1 MNFKLLNNDPSSNA
15 RAGEFETDH
24 GKVQTPIF
32 MPVGTAGTVK
42 GLSQQDLTDQV
53 NAQIILGNTYHLY
66 LRPGLEVIEKAG
78 GLHKFI
84 GWDKPMLTDSGGYQ
98 VYSLSENRKIN
109 EKGVTFRSHIDGS
122 SHLFTP
128 ESAMDVQRTIGA
140 DIIMAFDECTPYP
153 CDYKYAKKSM
163 HMTHRWLKRCCDHFD
178 STADKYSYKQTL
190 FPIVQG
196 STYDDLR
203 KQSAEAIA
211 GFNREGNAIGGLSVG
226 EPHEELYKAT
236 DLVCQILPKDKPR
249 YLMGVGT
256 PENILECI
264 SLGIDMFDCVMPT
277 RNARNGM
284 LFTSEGFI
292 NIKNKKWQ
300 TDYSPIDANGT
311 ADVDHL
317 YSKAYLRH
325 LMISKEI
332 LGAHIASTHNLAFY
346 LWLVKQAREKII
358 EGEFSSWKTEMIRKV
373 TTRL

>member
-1 MNFKLLNNDPSSNA
+1 
-15 RAGEFETDH
+15 
-24 GKVQTPIF
+24 
-32 MPVGTAGTVK
+32 
-42 GLSQQDLTDQV
+42 
-53 NAQIILGNTYHLY
+53 
-66 LRPGLEVIEKAG
+66 
-78 GLHKFI
+78 
-84 GWDKPMLTDSGGYQ
+84 
-98 VYSLSENRKIN
+98 
-109 EKGVTFRSHIDGS
+109 
-122 SHLFTP
+122 
-128 ESAMDVQRTIGA
+128 
-140 DIIMAFDECTPYP
+140 
-153 CDYKYAKKSM
+153 
-163 HMTHRWLKRCCDHFD
+163 
-178 STADKYSYKQTL
+178 
-190 FPIVQG
+190 
-196 STYDDLR
+196 
-203 KQSAEAIA
+203 
-211 GFNREGNAIGGLSVG
+211 
-226 EPHEELYKAT
+226 
-236 DLVCQILPKDKPR
+236 
-249 YLMGVGT
+249 MGVGT